1 MKRIGFYL
9 RDYKKESVLGPL
21 FKLLEAFFD
30 LMVPLVMAAII
41 DTGIAGDDLPYV
53 IKLSIVLV
61 ALAIIGLT
69 CSVTAQYFSAK
80 AAVGLASHLRHDL
93 FGHIQSLGYTELDT
107 IGTSTLITRMT
118 SDINQVQ
125 NGVNMCLRLLLRS
138 PFIVFGAMI
147 LAFTI
152 DVKAA
157 LVFAV
162 TIPILAVIVYGIMFI
177 TMPMYKQVQTM
188 LDKVLGRTRE
198 NLTGVRVI
206 RAFNKEAYETEG
218 FASESLALNKSQRL
232 AGRISGLTNPL
243 TYVVINLATVFLLY
257 TSGVRI
263 NAGGLTQGQ
272 LIAMVNYMTQILVE
286 LVKLANLIVTLTKA
300 MACFGRIETV
310 LKTENSMEYPN
321 RDAASDN
328 QKRQPCVEFDHV
340 SLTYAGAGDKSVND
354 ITFAAEKGSV
364 IGVIGG
370 TGSGKT
376 SLISLIPR
384 FYDATMG
391 SVKIDGVDVKD
402 YSKETL
408 RDKIGIVPQKS
419 LLFAGTIRDNL
430 LWGNE
435 NATEEELWEALRI
448 SQGEEFVRSKPEG
461 LNEKIEQGGR
471 NLSGGQRQRL
481 AIARAMVKK
490 PEILIMDDSAS
501 ALDFATDAAL
511 RHAIQEMENAPTMFI
526 VSQRASSIQF
536 ANQILVLEDGK
547 CVGMGTHDELLETS
561 ETYKEIYDSQFKK
574 PEELYKAS
582 SPEPRHQ
589 GDVLGG
595 AKA

>member
-9 RDYKKESVLGPL
+9 KDYKKESILGPM

-41 DTGIAGDDLPYV
+41 DTGIANRDLPYV
-53 IKLSIVLV
+53 VKLSVILV

-80 AAVGLASHLRHDL
+80 AAVGFASHLRHDL

-162 TIPILAVIVYGIMFI
+162 TIPILALIVYGIMFI
-177 TMPMYKQVQTM
+177 TMPMYKQVQAM

-206 RAFNKEAYETEG
+206 RAFNKEQYETDIFEN
-218 FASESLALNKSQRL
+218 ESFALNKSQRL

-263 NAGGLTQGQ
+263 DAGGLTQGQ

-300 MACFGRIETV
+300 MACFGRIDTV
-310 LKTENSMEYPN
+310 FNTENDMVYPEG
-321 RDAASDN
+321 DAAYEKTG
-328 QKRQPCVEFDHV
+328 QVPCVEFSHV

-354 ITFAAEKGSV
+354 ITFAAPRGSV
-364 IGVIGG
+364 VGVIGG

-376 SLISLIPR
+376 SLVSLIPR
-384 FYDATMG
+384 FYDATAG
-391 SVKIDGVDVKD
+391 SVKIDGVDVKE

-408 RDKIGIVPQKS
+408 RNKIGIVPQKS

-435 NATEEELWEALRI
+435 NATDEELWEALRI
-448 SQGEEFVRSKPEG
+448 SQGEEFVKAKPDG
-461 LNEKIEQGGR
+461 LDEKIEQGGR

-511 RHAIQEMENAPTMFI
+511 RHTIRNMKNAPTMFI

-536 ANQILVLEDGK
+536 ANQILVLDDGN
-547 CVGMGTHDELLETS
+547 CVGLGTHDTLLETS

-574 PEELYKAS
+574 PEEM
-582 SPEPRHQ
+582 
-589 GDVLGG
+589 LGG

>member
-1 MKRIGFYL
+1 MKRIGYYL
-9 RDYKKESVLGPL
+9 KDYKKESVLGPL

-30 LMVPLVMAAII
+30 LMVPLVMAKII
-41 DTGIAGDDLPYV
+41 DIGIGNCDMPYV
-53 IKLSIVLV
+53 VKLSLLLI

-80 AAVGLASHLRHDL
+80 AAVGFATHLRHDL
-93 FGHIQSLGYTELDT
+93 FGHIETFGYTELDT

-162 TIPILAVIVYGIMFI
+162 TIPVLALIVYGIMFI
-177 TMPMYKQVQTM
+177 TMPMYKHVQAM
-188 LDKVLGRTRE
+188 LDRVLGRTRE
-198 NLTGVRVI
+198 NLTGVRVV
-206 RAFNKEAYETEG
+206 RAFNKEDYETEN
-218 FASESLALNKSQRL
+218 FENENLALNKSQRL
-232 AGRISGLTNPL
+232 AGRISGLTNPM

-263 NAGGLTQGQ
+263 NVGGLTQGQ

-300 MACFGRIETV
+300 MACFGRVETV
-310 LKTENSMEYPN
+310 LETRNDMVYPENSAEQTAG
-321 RDAASDN
+321 AA
-328 QKRQPCVEFDHV
+328 CVAFDHV
-340 SLTYAGAGDKSVND
+340 SLTYANAGDASVKD
-354 ITFAAEKGSV
+354 ISFTAPKGSV
-364 IGVIGG
+364 VGIIGG
-370 TGSGKT
+370 TGSGKS

-384 FYDATMG
+384 FYDATKG
-391 SVKIDGVDVKD
+391 SVMIDGVNVKD
-402 YSKETL
+402 YTKQDL
-408 RDKIGIVPQKS
+408 IAKIGIVPQRS

-430 LWGNE
+430 RWGNE
-435 NATEEELWEALRI
+435 NATDEELWEALTV
-448 SQGEEFVRSKPEG
+448 SQGAEFVKTKPAG
-461 LNEKIEQGGR
+461 LDEVIEQGGK

-481 AIARAMVKK
+481 TIARAMVKK

-511 RHAIQEMENAPTMFI
+511 RHAIRNMDNPPTMFI

-536 ANQILVLEDGK
+536 ADQILVLDDGA
-547 CVGMGTHDELLETS
+547 CVGMGTHDELLKCS
-561 ETYKEIYDSQFKK
+561 ETYQEIYESQFKK
-574 PEELYKAS
+574 PEEL
-582 SPEPRHQ
+582 
-589 GDVLGG
+589 LGKEVQKH
-595 AKA
+595 A

>member
-9 RDYKKESVLGPL
+9 RDYKKESILGPL

-41 DTGIAGDDLPYV
+41 DTGIANSDLPYV
-53 IKLSIVLV
+53 VKLSVMLI
-61 ALAIIGLT
+61 ALAVIGLT

-80 AAVGLASHLRHDL
+80 AAVGFATHLRHDL

-162 TIPILAVIVYGIMFI
+162 TIPVLAVIVYGIMFI
-177 TMPMYKQVQTM
+177 TMPMYKKVQSM

-206 RAFNKEAYETEG
+206 RAFNKEGYETDTFE
-218 FASESLALNKSQRL
+218 SENLALNKSQRL

-263 NAGGLTQGQ
+263 DAGGLTQGQ

-310 LKTENSMEYPN
+310 LKTENEMVYPERSAVN
-321 RDAASDN
+321 DN
-328 QKRQPCVEFDHV
+328 QNNAPCVEFDHV
-340 SLTYAGAGDKSVND
+340 CLTYAGAGDKSVND
-354 ITFAAEKGSV
+354 ITFAAPKGSV
-364 IGVIGG
+364 VGVIGG

-376 SLISLIPR
+376 SLVSLIPR
-384 FYDATMG
+384 FYDATAG
-391 SVKIDGVDVKD
+391 SVKIDGVDVKE
-402 YSKETL
+402 YSKEAL
-408 RDKIGIVPQKS
+408 RDKIGVVPQKS

-435 NATEEELWEALRI
+435 NATDEELWEALRI
-448 SQGEEFVRSKPEG
+448 SQGEEFVKAKPDG
-461 LNEKIEQGGR
+461 LDEKIEQGGR

-526 VSQRASSIQF
+526 VSQRSSSIQF
-536 ANQILVLEDGK
+536 ADQILVLEDGN
-547 CVGMGTHDELLETS
+547 CVGLGTHEALLETS
-561 ETYKEIYDSQFKK
+561 ETYKEIYDSQFKR
-574 PEELYKAS
+574 PEEM
-582 SPEPRHQ
+582 
-589 GDVLGG
+589 LGG
-595 AKA
+595 ARA

>member
-1 MKRIGFYL
+1 MKN
-9 RDYKKESVLGPL
+9 YKKESVLGPL

-30 LMVPLVMAAII
+30 LMVPLVMASII
-41 DTGIAGDDLPYV
+41 DIGIGNDNMSYV
-53 IKLSIVLV
+53 IKLSLVLV
-61 ALAIIGLT
+61 ALAVVGLT
-69 CSVTAQYFSAK
+69 CSVTAQFFSAK
-80 AAVGLASHLRHDL
+80 AAVGFATHLRHDL

-138 PFIVFGAMI
+138 PFIVFGAML
-147 LAFTI
+147 LAFSI

-162 TIPILAVIVYGIMFI
+162 TIPVLVVIVYGIMFI
-177 TMPMYKQVQTM
+177 TMPMYKRVQTH
-188 LDKVLGRTRE
+188 LDMVLGRTRE

-206 RAFNKEAYETEG
+206 RAFNKEENEIEAFSQEN
-218 FASESLALNKSQRL
+218 LLLNKSQRL

-243 TYVVINLATVFLLY
+243 TYGVINLATVVLLY
-257 TSGVRI
+257 TSGIRI

-300 MACFGRIETV
+300 LACFGRIEKV
-310 LKTENSMEYPN
+310 LDTPNSMEYVEGVMATEKEREGQN
-321 RDAASDN
+321 REDV
-328 QKRQPCVEFDHV
+328 PCVVFDHV
-340 SLTYAGAGDKSVND
+340 SLTYARAGAESITD
-354 ITFAAEKGSV
+354 ITFSAPRGSV
-364 IGVIGG
+364 VGIIGG

-376 SLISLIPR
+376 SLVSMIPR
-384 FYDATMG
+384 FYDATRG
-391 SVKIDGVDVKD
+391 SIRIDGKDVKE
-402 YSKETL
+402 YPKEEL
-408 RDKIGIVPQKS
+408 RGKIGIVPQKS

-435 NATEEELWEALRI
+435 NATDEELWEALRL
-448 SQGEEFVRSKPEG
+448 SQGEEFVKGKPAG
-461 LNEKIEQGGR
+461 LNEVIEQGGR

-511 RHAIQEMENAPTMFI
+511 RHAIQNMKNAPTMFI

-536 ANQILVLEDGK
+536 ADQILVLEDGA
-547 CVGMGTHDELLETS
+547 CVGMGTHEELLKTS
-561 ETYKEIYDSQFKK
+561 GTYQEIYESQFKK
-574 PEELYKAS
+574 PEELLKKEKKVKEGK
-582 SPEPRHQ
+582 PVE
-589 GDVLGG
+589 
-595 AKA
+595 

>member
-1 MKRIGFYL
+1 M
-9 RDYKKESVLGPL
+9 
-21 FKLLEAFFD
+21 
-30 LMVPLVMAAII
+30 
-41 DTGIAGDDLPYV
+41 
-53 IKLSIVLV
+53 
-61 ALAIIGLT
+61 
-69 CSVTAQYFSAK
+69 
-80 AAVGLASHLRHDL
+80 
-93 FGHIQSLGYTELDT
+93 
-107 IGTSTLITRMT
+107 
-118 SDINQVQ
+118 
-125 NGVNMCLRLLLRS
+125 
-138 PFIVFGAMI
+138 
-147 LAFTI
+147 
-152 DVKAA
+152 
-157 LVFAV
+157 
-162 TIPILAVIVYGIMFI
+162 
-177 TMPMYKQVQTM
+177 
-188 LDKVLGRTRE
+188 
-198 NLTGVRVI
+198 
-206 RAFNKEAYETEG
+206 
-218 FASESLALNKSQRL
+218 
-232 AGRISGLTNPL
+232 
-243 TYVVINLATVFLLY
+243 
-257 TSGVRI
+257 
-263 NAGGLTQGQ
+263 
-272 LIAMVNYMTQILVE
+272 
-286 LVKLANLIVTLTKA
+286 
-300 MACFGRIETV
+300 
-310 LKTENSMEYPN
+310 
-321 RDAASDN
+321 
-328 QKRQPCVEFDHV
+328 
-340 SLTYAGAGDKSVND
+340 
-354 ITFAAEKGSV
+354 

-370 TGSGKT
+370 TGSGNT

-461 LNEKIEQGGR
+461 FNEKIEQGGR

>member
-9 RDYKKESVLGPL
+9 KNYKKESVLGPL

-30 LMVPLVMAAII
+30 LMVPLVMASII
-41 DTGIAGDDLPYV
+41 DTGIENDDMPYV
-53 IKLSIVLV
+53 VKLSLVLV
-61 ALAIIGLT
+61 ALAVIGLI
-69 CSVTAQYFSAK
+69 CSVTAQYFSAR
-80 AAVGLASHLRHDL
+80 AAVGFATRLRHDL
-93 FGHIQSLGYTELDT
+93 FGHIQSLSYTEIDT

-162 TIPILAVIVYGIMFI
+162 TIPVLVVIVYGIMLI
-177 TMPMYKQVQTM
+177 TMPMYKNVQTG
-188 LDKVLGRTRE
+188 LDRVLGRTRE
-198 NLTGVRVI
+198 NLTGVRII
-206 RAFNKEAYETEG
+206 RAFNKEESETESFSG
-218 FASESLALNKSQRL
+218 ENLALNKSQRL
-232 AGRISGLTNPL
+232 AGRVSGLTNPL

-263 NAGGLTQGQ
+263 DAGGLTQGQ

-310 LKTENSMEYPN
+310 LDTRSSMEY
-321 RDAASDN
+321 
-328 QKRQPCVEFDHV
+328 VEDSLMQDRSCGAGGALGVDFKHV
-340 SLTYAGAGDKSVND
+340 SLTYAGAGAKSLQD
-354 ITFAAEKGSV
+354 ISFTAPKGSV
-364 IGVIGG
+364 VGVIGG

-376 SLISLIPR
+376 SLVSLIPR
-384 FYDATMG
+384 FYDATEG
-391 SVKIDGVDVKD
+391 SVSIDGIDVKA
-402 YSKETL
+402 YPKAVL

-435 NATEEELWEALRI
+435 AATDEELWEALQI
-448 SQGEEFVRSKPEG
+448 SQGEEFVQNKLGG
-461 LNEKIEQGGR
+461 LDAQIEQGGK
-471 NLSGGQRQRL
+471 NLSGGQKQRL

-511 RHAIQEMENAPTMFI
+511 RHAIQSMADAPTMFI

-536 ANQILVLEDGK
+536 ADLILVLEDGA
-547 CVGMGTHDELLETS
+547 CVDMGTHEELLAKS
-561 ETYKEIYDSQFKK
+561 DTYREIYESQFKK
-574 PEELYKAS
+574 PEVDSHA
-582 SPEPRHQ
+582 
-589 GDVLGG
+589 
-595 AKA
+595 